1 MQRRDGA
8 PSGERPAGGVPAWR
22 PLEIRHPTGTVH
34 APRRAAPRPRPDGR
48 PSTPPFS
55 AKPTTFP
62 SNPSSTTRTSAYP
75 PSRSPCRDRT
85 FSLNVPPGGG
95 GAGSTHVSGWRPSAK
110 SGSSPRYGNS
120 TSRQARTRN
129 RADPLLI
136 VFSEWVEPYALCS
149 AILVGRA
156 SGVRTDLVPDDL
168 WERVVPLVPPAPE
181 RRRRYPGR
189 LRVPD
194 RAALA
199 GIMYA
204 LRTGVAWRDVPAES
218 VDCSGVTAWRRLRD
232 WTETDDRPR
241 LHGPDVSGAA

>member
-1 MQRRDGA
+1 M
-8 PSGERPAGGVPAWR
+8 
-22 PLEIRHPTGTVH
+22 
-34 APRRAAPRPRPDGR
+34 
-48 PSTPPFS
+48 
-55 AKPTTFP
+55 
-62 SNPSSTTRTSAYP
+62 
-75 PSRSPCRDRT
+75 
-85 FSLNVPPGGG
+85 
-95 GAGSTHVSGWRPSAK
+95 
-110 SGSSPRYGNS
+110 
-120 TSRQARTRN
+120 
-129 RADPLLI
+129 
-136 VFSEWVEPYALCS
+136 
-149 AILVGRA
+149 
-156 SGVRTDLVPDDL
+156 
-168 WERVVPLVPPAPE
+168 VPLVPPAPE